1 MLVARKRM
9 GIQNN
14 RMRIIF
20 EVSRYSLPKIIGII
34 NGVLK
39 KKTTRINGA
48 AGAGKTSLA
57 MGKKGVQISLYPPLI

>member
-14 RMRIIF
+14 RIRKIF

-34 NGVLK
+34 LNILD
-39 KKTTRINGA
+39 INNY
-48 AGAGKTSLA
+48 
-57 MGKKGVQISLYPPLI
+57 I